1 MAREAAAT
9 GGVQSVERAFDLL
22 EIMAT
27 AGDSIGLSQL
37 SEVSGLPVPTIY
49 RLVRTLV
56 NRGYV
61 RQLPSRQYSLG
72 PRMIRLG
79 ESATRLLGAWS
90 RPHLAEVVKTT
101 GETANMAL
109 LDDTKAVYVYQV
121 PSEHSMRMFTEVGR
135 RVYTHCTGVGKAL
148 LMQLPEDAV
157 RQIVARAGMPA
168 QTTFTLT
175 DPDALLA
182 DLELSRHRGYALDEG
197 EQEIG
202 VRCFAVP
209 VPDAPIPT
217 AISVSGP
224 AARVTLDSANHI
236 VPLLLRVAKELSIQF
251 AQTQTR

>member
-1 MAREAAAT
+1 MARTEASS

-22 EIMAT
+22 EVMAA
-27 AGDSIGLSQL
+27 AGGSIGLSQL
-37 SEVSGLPVPTIY
+37 SEASGLPVPTIH

-72 PRMIRLG
+72 PKLIRLG
-79 ESATRLLGAWS
+79 DSATRLLGAWS
-90 RPHLAEVVKTT
+90 RPYLADVVKTT

-109 LDDTKAVYVYQV
+109 LDDTMAVYTYQV

-148 LMQLPEDAV
+148 LMQLPDDAV
-157 RQIVARAGMPA
+157 RNVIARAGMPA
-168 QTTFTLT
+168 QTKFTLT

-182 DLELSRHRGYALDEG
+182 DLNVSRHRGYALDEG

-209 VPDAPIPT
+209 VPDAPTPT

-224 AARVTLDSANHI
+224 AARVTIDSADHI
-236 VPLLLRVAKELSIQF
+236 VPMLIRIAKELSTQF
-251 AQTQTR
+251 GDAPDR

>member
-1 MAREAAAT
+1 MAGTRAGS
-9 GGVQSVERAFDLL
+9 GGVQSVERTFDVL

-27 AGDSIGLSQL
+27 AGGSIGLSQL
-37 SEVSGLPVPTIY
+37 AESSGLPVPTIY

-61 RQLPSRQYSLG
+61 RQLPTRQYSLG
-72 PRMIRLG
+72 PKLIPLG
-79 ESATRLLGAWS
+79 ESATRLIGAWS

-109 LDDTKAVYVYQV
+109 LEDSMAVYVSQV

-148 LMQLPEDAV
+148 LMQLSDDAV
-157 RQIVARAGMPA
+157 RQIIARTGMPA
-168 QTTFTLT
+168 QTATTMT
-175 DPDALLA
+175 DPEALIA
-182 DLELSRHRGYALDEG
+182 DLALSRHRGYTLDDG

-209 VPDAPIPT
+209 VPEAPTPT

-224 AARVTLDSANHI
+224 AARVTIDSADHI
-236 VPLLLRVAKELSIQF
+236 VPLLQRVAKEVTAPFGDTSAI
-251 AQTQTR
+251 